1 MEEADKSPEEADKS
15 PEEASEV
22 NVESENQEDQ
32 DWNCPFVPSQSIV
45 YLLRDLRTSVNNLQS
60 AADAKELLQR
70 QELEEARRS
79 RLQRLQ
85 DEFKLS
91 GDKFEEINEG
101 WLLAK
106 QKEIHQE
113 LQGALNKQE
122 ELCAALI
129 EDKEKLI
136 DDLKHELKVKDDCYV
151 KDLRNQAEELDLI
164 MERIE
169 EQIKTLTKA
178 YREELVQVE
187 VGPESSP
194 DREHQVLLTKD
205 KTEWEQY
212 MTEFMEKEV
221 RITADIRNLLS
232 QYSRQDAQ
240 FKRKNRYLLE
250 DYKRSVLQYERI
262 QKKIKHFA
270 AADVRKFEEMWLVIE
285 EEVKELVENALLV
298 DSLIC
303 TKLGLAWQRPPMPFM
318 ELSGPIQPKKQLVQC
333 SQMVM
338 YQKGASGQAQSG
350 AEQEQEKLMKAV
362 LELMCDESNTS
373 YIMLVY
379 TSVYRLNCV
388 QQILN
393 NETCILFQSLGID
406 VEDLPKLSNF
416 LVQYTQHKEQSEV
429 RREGKRMH
437 NSGRHRSSV
446 EARDASEDEAYWDSM
461 ITATHLVPE
470 TQSLEQQN
478 RELRMLLQQSLTS
491 RVRHY

>member
-1 MEEADKSPEEADKS
+1 M
-15 PEEASEV
+15 
-22 NVESENQEDQ
+22 
-32 DWNCPFVPSQSIV
+32 
-45 YLLRDLRTSVNNLQS
+45 RTSVNNLQS

-194 DREHQVLLTKD
+194 DAAELHTETLTKN
-205 KTEWEQY
+205 TQ
-212 MTEFMEKEV
+212 FMSFPFLDALCFSLQ
-221 RITADIRNLLS
+221 ADIRNLLS

-437 NSGRHRSSV
+437 HLLSVCCLSAGCPVFVGDEYAVLCSGCFLRENSGRHRSSV

-491 RVRHY
+491 RPQLPLMLLRVQTNYN